1 MRALIAE
8 RQLFDSFQDCV
19 KCLSEFACNQFQL
32 DIAMEAIHLIR
43 QCAKFV
49 HENTLDFSSSA
60 AGGATTTAND
70 ESSGTGTAAAARD
83 ELYKN
88 ISSRK
93 TDSLR
98 LFFQENRTFRRTFLL
113 QKIYFPGRSIFTQ
126 LPPILLKIVSENR
139 FFREDLFLY
148 NCPQLLS
155 YGSCQFPT
163 MGFVVERYKVG
174 MARFCELWIHLAC
187 EIN

>member
-1 MRALIAE
+1 MKIVFENRFSAKTYFYTIASRSGWKNIFATFALAASDFEEPIVALSFQSAEQVVKALIAE
-8 RQLFDSFQDCV
+8 RHLFDSFQDCV

-93 TDSLR
+93 TDS
-98 LFFQENRTFRRTFLL
+98 Q
-113 QKIYFPGRSIFTQ
+113 
-126 LPPILLKIVSENR
+126 
-139 FFREDLFLY
+139 
-148 NCPQLLS
+148 
-155 YGSCQFPT
+155 
-163 MGFVVERYKVG
+163 
-174 MARFCELWIHLAC
+174 
-187 EIN
+187 